1 MRRYHIIT
9 SIFLLIF
16 SNSYSQTTHQ
26 LSLKQAVEMALQ
38 NAEDIKN
45 LKLDLQI
52 QELVNKE
59 VTGSVLPQVTGS
71 GQGTYYTNLPQI
83 QFPSS
88 DFSIYEVLA
97 REGVKDQNGNPI
109 NTGNASFS
117 LQPVSFVAPLNFQFG
132 LSVNQMLF
140 QPDIFIALK
149 AKNAVIDYSKENIKS
164 AEEKIK
170 EAVEKAYYAV
180 LIADKQKTI
189 LEETKTRLDK
199 TASDMKIMFENGF
212 AEKLDIDKLSVSQ
225 NNTTTAINQL
235 ANATNIS
242 KTLLKNALG
251 VKISDEIV
259 LTENLDPSELQ
270 GLMISR
276 PDGFDYEQRKEISL
290 LNSAKTLQELDVE
303 RQKAAYLPTVA
314 AFYQFQRAG
323 QRNAS
328 FAAPGTSPWF
338 WFTTGLVGISVNQPI
353 FDGFQKKYKIGQ
365 ARLKL
370 EKVDNS
376 LSQVKRAIDME
387 QDIAFHSLRNALL
400 NLEVQERNIELA
412 KEVFETTSKK
422 YESGLGSSFE
432 LIQADT
438 ELQRAQGSYFQA
450 LYEGYLAKT
459 AVNKSLGKL

>member
-1 MRRYHIIT
+1 MRRFHIIT
-9 SIFLLIF
+9 SIILLIF
-16 SNSYSQTTHQ
+16 SKSYTQTTHQ
-26 LSLKQAVEMALQ
+26 LSLRQAVEMALQ

-71 GQGTYYTNLPQI
+71 GQGTYYTNRPQI

-88 DFSIYEVLA
+88 DLSIYEVLA
-97 REGVKDQNGNPI
+97 KEGVKDQNGNTI
-109 NTGNASFS
+109 NTGNATFG

-132 LSVNQMLF
+132 LSVNQLLF

-149 AKNAVIDYSKENIKS
+149 EKNAVIDYSKENIKV

-199 TASDMKIMFENGF
+199 TASDMKIMFANGF

-251 VKISDEIV
+251 IKISDEIV
-259 LTENLDPSELQ
+259 LTEVLEPAELK
-270 GLMISR
+270 GLMISG

-290 LNSAKTLQELDVE
+290 LNSAKKL
-303 RQKAAYLPTVA
+303 
-314 AFYQFQRAG
+314 F
-323 QRNAS
+323 
-328 FAAPGTSPWF
+328 
-338 WFTTGLVGISVNQPI
+338 LVRI
-353 FDGFQKKYKIGQ
+353 K
-365 ARLKL
+365 
-370 EKVDNS
+370 
-376 LSQVKRAIDME
+376 
-387 QDIAFHSLRNALL
+387 
-400 NLEVQERNIELA
+400 
-412 KEVFETTSKK
+412 
-422 YESGLGSSFE
+422 
-432 LIQADT
+432 
-438 ELQRAQGSYFQA
+438 
-450 LYEGYLAKT
+450 
-459 AVNKSLGKL
+459 